1 MVYLITD
8 QSLGFIFYKE
18 WLIKLDFL
26 LLVKLCGCLCFS
38 LRIFIVLE
46 IKFTYITLVFFS
58 WIRTK
63 MKVLNSVIQRVS
75 TNFESKNYLNEFVDN
90 TRLFFVNFISKHF
103 TLMLKTNWF
112 TSMDQPE
119 PSMKRVGLEPRRD
132 QYIE

>member
-1 MVYLITD
+1 
-8 QSLGFIFYKE
+8 
-18 WLIKLDFL
+18 
-26 LLVKLCGCLCFS
+26 
-38 LRIFIVLE
+38 
-46 IKFTYITLVFFS
+46 
-58 WIRTK
+58 